1 MDPHHWFYLPHH
13 LSLRKVFSPTLSIK
27 AITVS
32 DGQTKGE
39 GVGGI
44 PYYLTLTPQVST
56 VYLSITQF
64 RANFLSRCFSYCYLL
79 AFSTLDLPFGLL
91 AFSAKNAIVK
101 KTRLSTTVQCT

>member
-44 PYYLTLTPQVST
+44 PYDLPLTP
-56 VYLSITQF
+56 
-64 RANFLSRCFSYCYLL
+64 
-79 AFSTLDLPFGLL
+79 
-91 AFSAKNAIVK
+91 
-101 KTRLSTTVQCT
+101 